1 MGELILCEKPI
12 AANPIFM
19 EEVSLNLYSLEEL
32 SYYIA
37 NNVYLLNANF
47 ISMDLCHWVGREL
60 GYKDLE
66 KQLMESVRNQ
76 VPLHIFVGQI
86 LTYSGYLTT
95 QEIRTVLEVIASFE
109 NKSEVECQKMRA
121 DRLMEKEK
129 IVDAIYEYEHMID
142 DGLLNQ
148 APAHVE
154 GDVWHNLG
162 CAYAKL
168 FFFPEACSCFEEA
181 YRRNHKTES
190 LRSMLACMRCAKD
203 EERFEAL
210 VKKYFVP
217 EDMALSIKEEVTAM
231 SRQDEIR
238 EFAAFMD
245 EWYAN
250 VAESGQDSG
259 KVRRIIN
266 QWKEEYN
273 RLCQI

>member
-37 NNVYLLNANF
+37 NNIYLLNANF
-47 ISMDLCHWVGREL
+47 ISMDLCHWIGREL

-66 KQLMESVRNQ
+66 KQLMESMKNHA
-76 VPLHIFVGQI
+76 PLHLFVGQI
-86 LTYSGYLTT
+86 LTYSGYLTA
-95 QEIRTVLEVIASFE
+95 QEIRRVIEVIASFE
-109 NKSEVECQKMRA
+109 NKSPAECQKMRA
-121 DRLMEKEK
+121 DRLMEQDR

-142 DGLLNQ
+142 DESFRQ

-162 CAYAKL
+162 CAYARL

-181 YRRNHKTES
+181 YRRNHRDLS
-190 LRSMLACMRCAKD
+190 LKGMLACMRCAKD
-203 EERFEAL
+203 EDGFDAL
-210 VKKYFVP
+210 VKRYFVP
-217 EDMALSIKEEVTAM
+217 ENEARKIKEEVTAL
-231 SRQDEIR
+231 SRQEEIR
-238 EFAAFMD
+238 AFD
-245 EWYAN
+245 AEVDRLYA
-250 VAESGQDSG
+250 ERQDDG
-259 KVRRIIN
+259 EMTKARQILQR
-266 QWKEEYN
+266 WKEDYS